1 MSVRAAFEAETRVL
15 PLAQILATRQVTP
28 QIRQTR
34 KYRAIRSSIEAVGV
48 VEPLVVHPQ
57 TGGGYLLLDGHLRLD
72 VLKELGVAEA
82 SCLVATADE
91 GYTYNKQINR
101 LSTIQEH
108 NMIR

>member
-28 QIRQTR
+28 QIRATR

-57 TGGGYLLLDGHLRLD
+57 AGGGYLLLD
-72 VLKELGVAEA
+72 ATCA
-82 SCLVATADE
+82 STC
-91 GYTYNKQINR
+91 
-101 LSTIQEH
+101 
-108 NMIR
+108 

>member
-57 TGGGYLLLDGHLRLD
+57 T
-72 VLKELGVAEA
+72 AAATCSSTAICA
-82 SCLVATADE
+82 STC
-91 GYTYNKQINR
+91 
-101 LSTIQEH
+101 
-108 NMIR
+108 

>member
-1 MSVRAAFEAETRVL
+1 MSGRVRAAFEAETRVL

-34 KYRAIRSSIEAVGV
+34 KYRAICSSIEAVGV

-57 TGGGYLLLDGHLRLD
+57 AGGGYVLLDGHLRLD

-82 SCLVATADE
+82 NCLVATADE
-91 GYTYNKQINR
+91 GYTYN
-101 LSTIQEH
+101 LSLIH
-108 NMIR
+108 I